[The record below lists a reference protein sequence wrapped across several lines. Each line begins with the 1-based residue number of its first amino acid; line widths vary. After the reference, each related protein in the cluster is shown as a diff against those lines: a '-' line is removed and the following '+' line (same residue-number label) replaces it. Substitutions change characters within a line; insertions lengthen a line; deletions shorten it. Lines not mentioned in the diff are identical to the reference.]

1 MDTTTNRST
10 LLRNTS
16 FRWLLGGGAIS
27 ILGDQFTMIAL
38 PWLVLQ
44 ITGDPLMLGLIVAL
58 MSVPRAV
65 LILFGGAVVDRYSPW
80 RVALLTKYA
89 NTVLLG
95 LLAALV
101 LLGHAT
107 LALVAPIALSIG
119 VASAFSI
126 PSATSML
133 PHVVERAQLQ
143 QANALLM
150 GVRQV
155 SLLAGP
161 LLAALLFA
169 LAGDGSEGMRN
180 ARGLGIAFAID
191 CASFIVSA
199 WTLSK
204 VRLRPVA
211 PAAPQ
216 PMLRAVAEGLAL
228 VWNDAVLRACFI
240 YWAVCA
246 CVVGGVMQ
254 VALPV
259 LASTRLHG
267 ATSLSLLLGAH
278 GIGTLAGM
286 ALTSIKGDLRVRNLG
301 TTLLLV
307 DAVVAALVFPL
318 AWLASTWQIALLNVV
333 VGMLAGFMQVAL
345 ITWIQR
351 RVPPVMLGRTM
362 SIFMFIVMGL
372 APLSA
377 GLTGWVMQY
386 TGLPGLFMASGILLA
401 GAAALAYAFTPMR
414 AMADA
419 PAAKQA

>member
-1 MDTTTNRST
+1 
-10 LLRNTS
+10 
-16 FRWLLGGGAIS
+16 
-27 ILGDQFTMIAL
+27 
-38 PWLVLQ
+38 
-44 ITGDPLMLGLIVAL
+44 
-58 MSVPRAV
+58 
-65 LILFGGAVVDRYSPW
+65 
-80 RVALLTKYA
+80 VALLTKYA

-362 SIFMFIVMGL
+362 SIFMFILMGL

-377 GLTGWVMQY
+377 ALTGWVMQY
-386 TGLPGLFMASGILLA
+386 TGLSGIFTGSGLLLA

-414 AMADA
+414 SMADA
-419 PAAKQA
+419 PAAQRT

>member
-1 MDTTTNRST
+1 MTAPAGRSA
-10 LLRNTS
+10 LLRDPG
-16 FRWLLGGGAIS
+16 FRWLLGGAAIS

-44 ITGDPLMLGLIVAL
+44 MTGDALMLGLIVAL
-58 MSVPRAV
+58 MGVPRAV

-101 LLGHAT
+101 LSGHAT

-126 PSATSML
+126 PAGTSLL
-133 PHVVERAQLQ
+133 PQVVAREHLR
-143 QANALLM
+143 QANAVLM

-155 SLLAGP
+155 ALLAAP

-169 LAGDGSEGMRN
+169 LAGDGSDGMRN
-180 ARGLGIAFAID
+180 ATGLGIAFAVD

-199 WTLSK
+199 WTLAK
-204 VRLRPVA
+204 VKLRPVA
-211 PAAPQ
+211 AAAPQ
-216 PMLRAVAEGLAL
+216 PMLRAVGEGLAL
-228 VWNDAVLRACFI
+228 VWNDAVMRACFV
-240 YWAVCA
+240 YWAVCS
-246 CVVGGVMQ
+246 CVVGGLMQ

-259 LASTRLHG
+259 LASTRLDGG
-267 ATSLSLLLGAH
+267 ASLGMLLGAH

-318 AWLASTWQIALLNVV
+318 AWLASTWQIALVNIA
-333 VGMLAGFMQVAL
+333 VGVLAGFMQVAM

-351 RVPPVMLGRTM
+351 RVPPAMLGRTM

-377 GLTGWVMQY
+377 GLAGWALQY
-386 TGLPGLFMASGILLA
+386 TGLPGLFTASGLFLA

-414 AMADA
+414 TMADA
-419 PAAKQA
+419 PVPQQP